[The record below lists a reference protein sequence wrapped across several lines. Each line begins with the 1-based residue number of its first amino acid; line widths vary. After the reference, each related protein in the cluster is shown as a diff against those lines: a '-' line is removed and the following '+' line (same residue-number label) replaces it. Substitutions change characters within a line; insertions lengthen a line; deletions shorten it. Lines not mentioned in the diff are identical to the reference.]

1 MATAPRLPPAP
12 VSWPLLPLPDAG
24 GRLVYP
30 TLDASV
36 RQAIR
41 VILQTR
47 PGEQLMR
54 PEFGAGLEEFV
65 HEQNTLTTRRRI
77 RDVVV
82 ESLERWEPRITV
94 ERVDVWEQPERP
106 TDVRV
111 EIAYR
116 LRRTRAAQQLGLR
129 MTLES

>member
-1 MATAPRLPPAP
+1 MCSSDL
-12 VSWPLLPLPDAG
+12 LLPLPDAG